1 MTNLNYLLIYVIGL
15 NKTLNLPFS
24 LFYNPPYWNKF
35 QEYKYIKNPDV
46 TENSHLELSIKKKSI
61 NDYGI
66 LSKYFSKVK
75 NLFFLLKI
83 PD

>member
-35 QEYKYIKNPDV
+35 QEYKSLYNRKYDTTKELEYRYEIF
-46 TENSHLELSIKKKSI
+46 TENYKKMKKKGQTRV
-61 NDYGI
+61 Y
-66 LSKYFSKVK
+66 LV
-75 NLFFLLKI
+75 FFGKRQI
-83 PD
+83 